1 MPLILKIVPFIIV
14 IALGILFLIPC
25 IILWICMCSP
35 KCCCRKKSRIT
46 KPFNCLI
53 ILFSNTGVSIIFFS
67 IVIAFLKS
75 SEKGL
80 HGTLC
85 TLSML
90 TYDIVQGVGLLK
102 KTEFDKPHWYGLT
115 AIDNLVAATNIMLT
129 SLTPNCT
136 NFLSHMKAP
145 FGTGSGTNDPNY
157 TNILIDFPD
166 KIVQVYSNVM
176 SPSTPNTI
184 TMGHNPSKGASTPSV
199 TITPLYIKSLG
210 PPSDKST
217 DLGKIL
223 TDFKKNYENVIEN
236 IILNMTIQC
245 RAILN
250 PTVSASFSSSIGKI
264 SGITGDLGPAMESL
278 SGDIIDQID
287 KYKGLIINYLFKSF
301 LAFNI
306 ITMIFITYEAGFMLF
321 YSYRNYNIIRNNL
334 ICVWAFIGFLLIILL
349 IFTAIFGIIGT
360 LISDMGDI
368 VDFLF
373 SNENISSE
381 NPRIIGGSN
390 LGNINTC
397 LRGDGDLLSVFLDS
411 STREFTNAIDILFN
425 MYYPI
430 MHTYDLVNS
439 DTPNNLNILES
450 LTTLEE
456 YYENVEEDF
465 TLATSSSVHGE
476 LDVSKQITEFNKYT
490 TNNGVY
496 SKSCT
501 KNDYYA
507 STQSKC
513 PTNGSNVCKI
523 LTESSTNTNPYSSD
537 TSCSIDNGYPY
548 TYLNDVGNS
557 FINYFLD
564 FIGSYSTTPFRGNKG
579 LIRNLKNL
587 IFKTT
592 DPNSLLSIYKQ
603 DISYL
608 KASLDDLKKT
618 IDVVYNAYA
627 DYVNVEALKNG
638 SYVSVFSW
646 LNCTVFG
653 KDINATLNIMKKGLR
668 KDLRIIFFISLTN
681 NCLIIGI
688 MVVATFL
695 LNWYKFDP
703 LENNPVGEMEIVKKM
718 NRFNKDFI
726 YSEGLSSSNNSDK
739 NSNNSD
745 RTNRIFFKNKKKMID
760 DQSLKSQFGDQI
772 NNPSIIKVK
781 NDNQNNENNMIK
793 PNNNNKKNNLNNSS
807 DSQDTFQLDIKKKLT
822 MNKNKHDEADNP
834 IIKINNENNV

>member
-53 ILFSNTGVSIIFFS
+53 ILFSITGVSIIFFS
-67 IVIAFLKS
+67 IVIAFLNS

-145 FGTGSGTNDPNY
+145 FGTGSGTSDPNY

-166 KIVQVYSNVM
+166 KIVQVYTNVM
-176 SPSTPNTI
+176 ATSTHNTI
-184 TMGHNPSKGASTPSV
+184 TMTNIPSEGASSSSV
-199 TITPLYIKSLG
+199 TITPLYIRSLG

-245 RAILN
+245 RAISN

-373 SNENISSE
+373 SNENISSDS
-381 NPRIIGGSN
+381 PRIIGGSN
-390 LGNINTC
+390 LGNISTC
-397 LRGDGDLLSVFLDS
+397 LRGDGDLLSVLLES
-411 STREFTNAIDILFN
+411 ATKEFTTAIDILFN

-439 DTPNNLNILES
+439 DTPNNLNSIES
-450 LTTLEE
+450 ITTLKE
-456 YYENVEEDF
+456 YYQNVLNDF
-465 TLATSSSVHGE
+465 TLATSSTVHGN
-476 LDVSKQITEFNKYT
+476 LDISKQITEFNKYT
-490 TNNGVY
+490 VNSGGY

-501 KNDYYA
+501 TNDYYV
-507 STQSKC
+507 STQTKC
-513 PTNGSNVCKI
+513 PSDGANVCKI
-523 LTESSTNTNPYSSD
+523 IPNIESYNSPTPHSCTISASVPYDYLDDAATNFKE
-537 TSCSIDNGYPY
+537 C
-548 TYLNDVGNS
+548 
-557 FINYFLD
+557 FKE
-564 FIGSYSTTPFRGNKG
+564 FIGGDSTYDSGNKD
-579 LIRNLKNL
+579 IITNLQNK
-587 IFKTT
+587 ITSKTDT
-592 DPNSLLSIYKQ
+592 DSLYSIYK
-603 DISYL
+603 DDKDKL
-608 KASLDDLKKT
+608 KSTLEELKKV
-618 IDVVYNAYA
+618 ISHVYNAYA
-627 DYVNVEALKNG
+627 DYVNVDALKNG

-646 LNCTVFG
+646 INCTIFG
-653 KDINATLNIMKKGLR
+653 KDINATLNTMKKQLR
-668 KDLRIIFFISLTN
+668 GDLRIIFFISLTN
-681 NCLIIGI
+681 DCIIIGI
-688 MVVATFL
+688 MVVVTFL

-718 NRFNKDFI
+718 NRFDKDFI
-726 YSEGLSSSNNSDK
+726 YSEGLSSSNISDK